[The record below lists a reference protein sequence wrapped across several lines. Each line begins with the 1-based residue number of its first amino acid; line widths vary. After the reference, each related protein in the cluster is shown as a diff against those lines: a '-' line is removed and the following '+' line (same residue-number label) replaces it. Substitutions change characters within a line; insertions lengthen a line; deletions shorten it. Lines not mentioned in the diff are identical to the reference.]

1 VRGCLSV
8 LILAALF
15 LVVGAWFG
23 GQPIAEA
30 LVTTGL
36 TGSGLHSDDLRVH
49 VQADPPLELA
59 TGRADRVVVD
69 GRDVTWNGLTADT
82 LHLTLDDVDFVG
94 RSAGQTNGRLTG
106 VELPNVDPPGSKATV
121 DIAGPGTSAVVTV
134 TIDNATVERMGIE
147 AFEQKLGVRPSS
159 ATLGEPNVIRFKT
172 GPVTVSGALTI
183 GPDGSLGVSTPLGTV
198 TVLERSPS
206 QPIQLTSVA
215 VEGGNL
221 VLTGTL
227 NVKDLLGG

>member
-1 VRGCLSV
+1 MRGCLSV
-8 LILAALF
+8 LVLAALF
-15 LVVGAWFG
+15 LVVGTWFG
-23 GQPIAEA
+23 GPPIAEA

-36 TGSGLHSDDLRVH
+36 TASGLHSDDLA
-49 VQADPPLELA
+49 VQVEADPPLRLA
-59 TGRADRVVVD
+59 TGHADRVVVD
-69 GRDVTWNGLTADT
+69 GTDVSWNGLTADA
-82 LHLTLDDVDFVG
+82 LHLTLDDVDFLG

-121 DIAGPGTSAVVTV
+121 DIAGPGASAVVTV
-134 TIDNATVERMGIE
+134 TIDNATVERMAIE

-159 ATLGEPNVIRFKT
+159 ATLSEPNVIRFT
-172 GPVTVSGALTI
+172 AGPVTASGALTI
-183 GPDGSLGVSTPLGTV
+183 GPDGSLGVTTPLGTV

-215 VEGGNL
+215 VEGDNL

>member
-1 VRGCLSV
+1 VRGCLSI

-15 LVVGAWFG
+15 VVVGGWFG
-23 GQPIAEA
+23 GPVIAEA

-36 TGSGLHSDDLRVH
+36 TGSGLHSDDLRVDI
-49 VQADPPLELA
+49 QADPPLELA
-59 TGRADRVVVD
+59 TGRADRIVID
-69 GRDVTWNGLTADT
+69 GADVTWNGLTADT
-82 LHLTLDDVDFVG
+82 LHLTLDDVDFLG
-94 RSAGQTNGRLTG
+94 RSARQTKGRLTG

-147 AFEQKLGVRPSS
+147 AFEQKLGVRPTS
-159 ATLGEPNVIRFKT
+159 ATLSEPNVIRFQA
-172 GPVTVSGALTI
+172 GPVTASGALTI
-183 GPDGSLGVSTPLGTV
+183 APDGSLGVTTPLGTV

-227 NVKDLLGG
+227 DVGELLG

>member
-15 LVVGAWFG
+15 VVVGAWFG
-23 GQPIAEA
+23 GPPIAEA

-36 TGSGLHSDDLRVH
+36 TSSGLHSDDLRVH

-59 TGRADRVVVD
+59 TGRADQVVVD
-69 GRDVTWNGLTADT
+69 GHNVTWKGLTADT

-94 RSAGQTNGRLTG
+94 RSAGDTNGRLTG

-121 DIAGPGTSAVVTV
+121 DIAGPGKSAVVTV
-134 TIDNATVERMGIE
+134 RIDNATVQRMAIE
-147 AFEQKLGVRPSS
+147 AFEEKLGVRPTS
-159 ATLGEPNVIRFKT
+159 ATLSEPNVIRFQA
-172 GPVTVSGALTI
+172 GPVTASGALTI
-183 GPDGSLGVSTPLGTV
+183 GADGSLGVSTPLGTV

-215 VEGGNL
+215 VEGDNL

-227 NVKDLLGG
+227 DVKDLLG

>member
-8 LILAALF
+8 LVLAVLF
-15 LVVGAWFG
+15 VVVAAWFG
-23 GQPIAEA
+23 GPPIAEA
-30 LVTTGL
+30 LVSTGL
-36 TGSGLHSDDLRVH
+36 TTSGLHSDDLHVH
-49 VQADPPLELA
+49 VEADPPLRLA
-59 TGRADRVVVD
+59 TGHADQILVD
-69 GRDVTWNGLTADT
+69 GTDVTWNGLSADT

-121 DIAGPGTSAVVTV
+121 DIEGPGASAVVTV
-134 TIDNATVERMGIE
+134 TIDNATVERMAIA
-147 AFEQKLGVRPSS
+147 AFEQKLGIRPAS
-159 ATLGEPNVIRFKT
+159 AALSEPNVIRFQA
-172 GPVTVSGALTI
+172 GPVTASGALTI

-198 TVLERSPS
+198 TVLQPSPS

-215 VEGGNL
+215 VEGDNL